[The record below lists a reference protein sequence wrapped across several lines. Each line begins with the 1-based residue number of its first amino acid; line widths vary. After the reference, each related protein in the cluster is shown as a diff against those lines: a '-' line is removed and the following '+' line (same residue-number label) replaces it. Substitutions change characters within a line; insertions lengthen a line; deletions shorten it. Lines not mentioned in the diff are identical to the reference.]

1 MNMTTSTTSNKK
13 RPTVLGALT
22 AVGEVALTVTISGA
36 ALLAVG
42 IGVPPAPTAQAHAFQ
57 AVAVAQTLIG
67 ED

>member
-1 MNMTTSTTSNKK
+1 MTTNSTKK

-22 AVGEVALTVTISGA
+22 TIGEIALTVTISGA

-42 IGVPPAPTAQAHAFQ
+42 IGAPPVPAQAHTFQ
-57 AVAVAQTLIG
+57 AVAAAQSLIG